1 MYIYFVIILA
11 ENEKQV
17 FAKMQKCKFA
27 NVLKDTSARIK
38 KDSELARLSTNRKNN
53 MK

>member
-27 NVLKDTSARIK
+27 NVLKDTFARIK
-38 KDSELARLSTNRKNN
+38 KDSELARLSTNRKIF
-53 MK
+53 